1 MVSLLWLN
9 LLAPVL
15 SAAAKS
21 KSHSNWQKRNK
32 ATVQKIYDLTVYPA
46 NAKII
51 AEGSSAVPAGLFNTN
66 ATGRVTPVGQFVGFE
81 DSIEYFFGLAPLP
94 SGVPPNGAIT
104 NATLVEF
111 TSGCP
116 EVAASTVYLTTSTIN
131 ADNSTGAFISRC
143 VMSLEVTWYVSCV
156 STQIAFWHFDADGA
170 VLKYDAWIPSL
181 DLFSSASHG
190 GPGFDPYSPA
200 AMNST
205 IDGVCGLQA
214 KTCVGNNTVYNGVAD
229 CVQTLTAKN
238 FGRLDEAWGDNVA
251 CRSIHALLTKL
262 RPEVHCP
269 HVGPTGG
276 GKCID
281 VAYNDVYF
289 NDQFLFNEPLGSPF
303 NCKDEDDEDY

>member
-1 MVSLLWLN
+1 MVSLLWLTI
-9 LLAPVL
+9 LAPALL
-15 SAAAKS
+15 SAAS
-21 KSHSNWQKRNK
+21 EPHWHKRNRE
-32 ATVQKIYDLTVYPA
+32 TIQKIYDLTIFPT

-51 AEGSSAVPAGLFNTN
+51 AEGAPAVPVGLFNAN
-66 ATGRVTPVGQFVGFE
+66 ATGRVTPVGEFVGFQ

-94 SGVPPNGAIT
+94 TGVPPNGAIT

-116 EVAASTVYLTTSTIN
+116 EVAASTVYLTISTIN
-131 ADNSTGAFISRC
+131 ADKSTGAFLT
-143 VMSLEVTWYVSCV
+143 VLK
-156 STQIAFWHFDADGA
+156 QIAFWHFDPNGA

-181 DLFSSASHG
+181 DLFVNILN
-190 GPGFDPYSPA
+190 GFDFYSPA
-200 AMNST
+200 GMSGT
-205 IDGVCGLQA
+205 IQQICGLQA
-214 KTCVGNNTVYNGVAD
+214 QTCLGNNTVYGSVAD
-229 CVQTLTAKN
+229 CIQTLGAKP

-251 CRSIHALLTKL
+251 CRTIHVLLTKI

-289 NDQFLFNEPLGSPF
+289 NDQLLFGSPLGRPF
-303 NCKDEDDEDY
+303 HCRSEDKGW